1 MELRQ
6 LEYFVAVAKI
16 GNITKAAELLFVSQ
30 PTITV
35 AIKKLEKELGVDL
48 FIREYKKL
56 TLTPEGEKFF
66 ETLQPT
72 LLTLQNTID
81 AIKDSKNK
89 TSGSIQIGIPP
100 MISTFVFA
108 PLLKHFRKT
117 YPQWE
122 LTVIEEGSIGIR
134 QELFSKN
141 LDLGIVIT
149 NNLDDELEMLP
160 LMEGEHKLCV
170 PSSHPF
176 AQEASIPFSAL
187 KGESLIMMKIDSF
200 HRQEVLRHCHDA
212 GFDPNIVLSSN
223 QIATN
228 IDSVADGV
236 GLSFLLDLAKLRR
249 EDVKMVSMDPPLRV
263 SIGVV
268 WPKDKYLS
276 YASRELLHYLKT
288 EAFLNEK

>member
-6 LEYFVAVAKI
+6 LEYFITVAKI
-16 GNITKAAELLFVSQ
+16 GNITKAAEILFVSQ

-48 FIREYKKL
+48 FFREYKKL

-72 LLTLQNTID
+72 LLKLQNTID

-89 TSGSIQIGIPP
+89 TSGSLQIGIPP

-108 PLLKHFRKT
+108 PLLKHFRAK

-141 LDLGIVIT
+141 LDLGIVII
-149 NNLDDELEMLP
+149 NNLDEELEMLP

-170 PSSHPF
+170 PITHPF
-176 AQEASIPFSAL
+176 AERAAIPFAEL

-200 HRQEVLRHCHDA
+200 HRQEVLCHCHDA
-212 GFDPNIVLSSN
+212 GFEPNIVLSSN
-223 QIATN
+223 QITTN

-236 GLSFLLDLAKLRR
+236 GLSFLLDLAKLHR

-263 SIGVV
+263 KIGIV

-276 YASRELLHYLKT
+276 YASRELLNYLKT
-288 EAFLNEK
+288 TPFK